1 MSAKIF
7 PVILSGGSGSRLWPL
22 SRESFPKQL
31 LPLAGPRSMLQETAL
46 RVADRARFHPVMVV
60 ANAEHRFVIAEQLR
74 EIGEDQPTLVLEPV
88 ARNTAPAVATAALIA
103 SQSDP
108 KALIL
113 VMPADH
119 TVPDTAAFL
128 AAVQAGVPAAEA
140 GDLVLF
146 GIQPDSPATGYGYI
160 RAGAALQGAAR
171 RVEAFV
177 EKPDAQTAEAY
188 LADGRYSWNSGIFL
202 LPAKALIA
210 ELEAHEPAVLAAVRQ
225 ALAAARRD
233 MDFLRL
239 DPDAF
244 AKSPS
249 ISIDYAVMERT
260 ARAAVVPS
268 SFLWSDVGAWSAL
281 WRLGEKD
288 DNDNVEIGDTLAED
302 TRGSYL
308 RSEGPLVATVGVADL
323 IVIATPDAVLVASRH
338 RDQDVKKLLE
348 RLHASEHR
356 AATQNRRVY
365 RPWGSY
371 EGVTEGERFQVK
383 RITVNPGQ
391 KLSLQKHF
399 HRAEHWVVVNGTAE
413 VQLDGQSLLLS
424 ENESIYIPLGSTH
437 RLINP
442 GKVPLNLIEVQS
454 GTYLGEDDIVRFE
467 DAYARD

>member
-338 RDQDVKKLLE
+338 KDQDVKKLLE